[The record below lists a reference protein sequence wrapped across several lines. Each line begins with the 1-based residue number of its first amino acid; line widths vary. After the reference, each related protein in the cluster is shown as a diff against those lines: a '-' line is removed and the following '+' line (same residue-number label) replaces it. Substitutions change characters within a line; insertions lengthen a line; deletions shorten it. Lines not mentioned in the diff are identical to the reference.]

1 VPGFKPQSGITDIL
15 YEVSAGWSEIA
26 NA

>member
-15 YEVSAGWSEIA
+15 YEAWALGDEK
-26 NA
+26 